1 MNPILN
7 NETTILFEKWRQ
19 DLEYIEDVSKLY
31 TPDLD
36 EFCLGFRY
44 HEQISKESCYAPKIL
59 GYYHGVGF
67 VWGYTGLQGGPVEV
81 KLTDIR
87 NGIESG
93 SIKVKKLDHDDFL
106 ELGFEELPMPED
118 MEGSNYFKLTEG
130 DYVYSI
136 WQEEDRY
143 AITIGENDKWGESI
157 VFYGKIRNKFEL
169 SKILNQVKWTSE
181 TK

>member
-1 MNPILN
+1 MERNTAVEYYTPSI
-7 NETTILFEKWRQ
+7 EEFCFGFEF
-19 DLEYIEDVSKLY
+19 IEDMGS
-31 TPDLD
+31 
-36 EFCLGFRY
+36 LGLMKRKY
-44 HEQISKESCYAPKIL
+44 YISEEPYGFETGASGISDRFPS
-59 GYYHGVGF
+59 GV
-67 VWGYTGLQGGPVEV
+67 QGGHGH
-81 KLTDIR
+81 KITSIAKSLKD
-87 NGIESG
+87 GL
-93 SIKVKKLDHDDFL
+93 IKVKKLDHDDFF
-106 ELGFEELPMPED
+106 ELGFEELAIPED
-118 MEGSNYFKLTEG
+118 MEGSNYFKLTES